1 MINVREKSF
10 DAYLFLIIR
19 TLSMK
24 ETVAKFSKKT
34 VDKASI

>member
-10 DAYLFLIIR
+10 DADLFLIIR

-24 ETVAKFSKKT
+24 ETVAKFSKK
-34 VDKASI
+34 KQ